1 VRTILFLA
9 SNPNGTGRLRLD
21 IEAKKVEQVLERA
34 RKRDDFKLVT
44 KWAVTDVDLL
54 DALLDYEPEI
64 VHFSGHGTGTGN
76 SAHMRDLGLPE
87 GSHPEG
93 SAEGGLAFENES
105 GQVLQ
110 ITGQALARLFE
121 LCASHV
127 RCVVLNACYSK
138 VQANAIVQHID
149 YVIGMNKA
157 VGDEAAIRFA
167 AGFYAALLAGRPYDL
182 AFKFGCTAIDLRG
195 IPEHLT
201 PVLKKRQNLDPAAAE
216 SAGPRE
222 SAAAVPA
229 TVGSQ
234 QVVGAG
240 TRPAAPASV
249 PTVLDPQEVERAA
262 RALADYLG
270 PLAYTLARKRARN
283 VSSIRQLYEVLAE
296 EISSEEQRKRFLGS
310 MPR

>member
-1 VRTILFLA
+1 MRTILFLA
-9 SNPNGTGRLRLD
+9 SNPKGTDPLRLD

-44 KWAVTDVDLL
+44 KWAVTDVDLRR
-54 DALLDYEPEI
+54 ALLDHEPEI

-93 SAEGGLAFENES
+93 SAEGGLAFENER

-110 ITGQALARLFE
+110 ITGQSLARLFE
-121 LCASHV
+121 CCASHV
-127 RCVVLNACYSK
+127 RCVVLNACYSE

-157 VGDEAAIRFA
+157 VGDEAAIMFA
-167 AGFYAALLAGRPYDL
+167 EGFYDALLAGRPYDL
-182 AFKFGCTAIDLRG
+182 AFKFGSTAIDLRG

-222 SAAAVPA
+222 PAAAVPA

-234 QVVGAG
+234 QVVWAG
-240 TRPAAPASV
+240 TRPATPASV

-262 RALADYLG
+262 RALADYVG

>member
-1 VRTILFLA
+1 MRTILFLA
-9 SNPNGTGRLRLD
+9 SNPKGTDPLRLD

-44 KWAVTDVDLL
+44 KWAVTDVDLRR
-54 DALLDYEPEI
+54 ALLDHEPEI

-87 GSHPEG
+87 GS
-93 SAEGGLAFENES
+93 AEGGLAFENER

-110 ITGQALARLFE
+110 ITGQSLARLFE
-121 LCASHV
+121 CCVSHV
-127 RCVVLNACYSK
+127 RCVVLNACYSE

-157 VGDEAAIRFA
+157 VGDEAAIKFA
-167 AGFYAALLAGRPYDL
+167 EGFYDALLAGRPYDL
-182 AFKFGCTAIDLRG
+182 AFKFGCNAIDLRG

-201 PVLKKRQNLDPAAAE
+201 PVLKKRQNLDPAAAG

-222 SAAAVPA
+222 PAAAVLRYIA

-262 RALADYLG
+262 RALADYVG

>member
-9 SNPNGTGRLRLD
+9 SNPTGTDPLRLD

-44 KWAVTDVDLL
+44 KWAVTDVDLRR
-54 DALLDYEPEI
+54 ALLDHEPEI

-87 GSHPEG
+87 GS
-93 SAEGGLAFENES
+93 AEGGLAFENER

-110 ITGQALARLFE
+110 ITGQSLARLFE
-121 LCASHV
+121 CCVSHV
-127 RCVVLNACYSK
+127 RCVVLNACYSE
-138 VQANAIVQHID
+138 VQADAIVQHID

-167 AGFYAALLAGRPYDL
+167 EGSYDALLAGRPYDL
-182 AFKFGCTAIDLRG
+182 AFKFGSNAIDLRG

-201 PVLKKRQNLDPAAAE
+201 PVLKKRQNLDPAAAGF
-216 SAGPRE
+216 AGPRE
-222 SAAAVPA
+222 PAAAVLA

-240 TRPAAPASV
+240 TRLAAPASV

-262 RALADYLG
+262 RALADYVG

-296 EISSEEQRKRFLGS
+296 EISSQEQRKRFLGS

>member
-1 VRTILFLA
+1 MRTILFLA
-9 SNPNGTGRLRLD
+9 SNPKGTDPLRLD

-44 KWAVTDVDLL
+44 KWAVTDVDLRR
-54 DALLDYEPEI
+54 ALLDHEPEI

-87 GSHPEG
+87 GS
-93 SAEGGLAFENES
+93 AEGGLAFENER

-110 ITGQALARLFE
+110 ITGQSLARLFE
-121 LCASHV
+121 CCVSHV
-127 RCVVLNACYSK
+127 RCVVLNACYSE

-157 VGDEAAIRFA
+157 VGDEAAIMFA
-167 AGFYAALLAGRPYDL
+167 EGFYDALLAGRPYDL
-182 AFKFGCTAIDLRG
+182 AFKIGCTAIDLRG

-201 PVLKKRQNLDPAAAE
+201 PVLKKRQNLDPAAAG

-222 SAAAVPA
+222 PAAAVLA

-240 TRPAAPASV
+240 TRPAAPVSV

-262 RALADYLG
+262 RALADYVG

>member
-1 VRTILFLA
+1 MRTILLLSA
-9 SNPNGTGRLRLD
+9 NPKGTRQLRLD
-21 IEAKKVEQVLERA
+21 EEVKKIEAVLERA
-34 RKRDDFKLVT
+34 RQRDEFRLVVKL
-44 KWAVTDVDLL
+44 AVTDADLL
-54 DALLDYEPEI
+54 RALLDHEPEV
-64 VHFSGHGTGTGN
+64 VHFLGHGTGTGGGQQE
-76 SAHMRDLGLPE
+76 RDLGDSQDYDP
-87 GSHPEG
+87 
-93 SAEGGLAFENES
+93 GGLAFENEH
-105 GQVLQ
+105 GQVLP
-110 ITGQALARLFE
+110 ISGESLARLFK
-121 LCASHV
+121 LLPHV
-127 RCVVLNACYSK
+127 KCVVLNACYSE

-157 VGDEAAIRFA
+157 VGDEAAIKFA
-167 AGFYAALLAGRPYDL
+167 VGFYNALVAGKSYDI
-182 AFKFGCTAIDLRG
+182 AFDFGCSAIDLGG

-222 SAAAVPA
+222 PAAAVPA

-234 QVVGAG
+234 QVVWAG

>member
-110 ITGQALARLFE
+110 ITGQSLARLFE
-121 LCASHV
+121 CCVSHV
-127 RCVVLNACYSK
+127 RCVVLNACYSE

-157 VGDEAAIRFA
+157 VGDEAAIMFA
-167 AGFYAALLAGRPYDL
+167 EGFYDALLAGRP
-182 AFKFGCTAIDLRG
+182 
-195 IPEHLT
+195 
-201 PVLKKRQNLDPAAAE
+201 
-216 SAGPRE
+216 
-222 SAAAVPA
+222 
-229 TVGSQ
+229 
-234 QVVGAG
+234 
-240 TRPAAPASV
+240 
-249 PTVLDPQEVERAA
+249 
-262 RALADYLG
+262 
-270 PLAYTLARKRARN
+270 
-283 VSSIRQLYEVLAE
+283 
-296 EISSEEQRKRFLGS
+296 
-310 MPR
+310 

>member
-9 SNPNGTGRLRLD
+9 SNPKGTDPLRLD

-44 KWAVTDVDLL
+44 KWAVTDVDLRR
-54 DALLDYEPEI
+54 ALLDHEPEI

-93 SAEGGLAFENES
+93 SAEGGLAFENER

-110 ITGQALARLFE
+110 ITGQSLARLFE
-121 LCASHV
+121 CCASHV
-127 RCVVLNACYSK
+127 RCVVLNACYSE

-157 VGDEAAIRFA
+157 VGDEAAIMFA
-167 AGFYAALLAGRPYDL
+167 EGFYDALMAGRPYDL
-182 AFKFGCTAIDLRG
+182 AFKFGSNAIDLRG

-201 PVLKKRQNLDPAAAE
+201 PVLKKRQNLDPAAAG

-222 SAAAVPA
+222 PAAAVLA

-234 QVVGAG
+234 QVVGVG

-262 RALADYLG
+262 RALANYLG

-296 EISSEEQRKRFLGS
+296 EISSQEQRKRFLGS

>member
-9 SNPNGTGRLRLD
+9 SNPEGTDRLRLD
-21 IEAKKVEQVLERA
+21 FEAKRVEQVLERA

-44 KWAVTDVDLL
+44 KWAVTDVDLRR
-54 DALLDYEPEI
+54 ALLDHEPEI

-87 GSHPEG
+87 GS
-93 SAEGGLAFENES
+93 AEGGLAFENER

-110 ITGQALARLFE
+110 ITGQSLARLFE
-121 LCASHV
+121 CCVSHV
-127 RCVVLNACYSK
+127 RCVVLNACYSEG
-138 VQANAIVQHID
+138 QANAIVQHID

-157 VGDEAAIRFA
+157 VGDEAAIKFA
-167 AGFYAALLAGRPYDL
+167 EGFYDALLAGRPYDL
-182 AFKFGCTAIDLRG
+182 AFKFGSNAIDLRG

-201 PVLKKRQNLDPAAAE
+201 PVLKKRQNLDPAAAG

-222 SAAAVPA
+222 PAAAVLRYIA
-229 TVGSQ
+229 TGGSQ

-262 RALADYLG
+262 RALADYVG
-270 PLAYTLARKRARN
+270 PLAYTLARKRAGN

-296 EISSEEQRKRFLGS
+296 EISSQEQRKRFLGS

>member
-9 SNPNGTGRLRLD
+9 SNPKGTDPLRLD

-44 KWAVTDVDLL
+44 KWAVTDVDLRR
-54 DALLDYEPEI
+54 ALLDHEPEI

-87 GSHPEG
+87 GS
-93 SAEGGLAFENES
+93 AEGGLAFENER

-110 ITGQALARLFE
+110 ITGQSLARLFE
-121 LCASHV
+121 CCVSHV
-127 RCVVLNACYSK
+127 RCVVLNACYSE

-157 VGDEAAIRFA
+157 VGDEAAIMFA
-167 AGFYAALLAGRPYDL
+167 EGFYDALLAGRPYDL
-182 AFKFGCTAIDLRG
+182 AFKIGCTAIDLRG

-201 PVLKKRQNLDPAAAE
+201 PVLKKRQNLDPAAAG

-222 SAAAVPA
+222 PAAAVLA

-240 TRPAAPASV
+240 TRPAAPVSV

-262 RALADYLG
+262 RALADYVG